1 MNNKIRLNR
10 PQFEY
15 LLDIKEGRNPSS
27 ASLGTAFKPLLSNG
41 LVEERCPRSDICDG
55 FVLTDS
61 GTRLL
66 RSTGS
71 TGRRKL
77 R

>member
-10 PQFEY
+10 SQLEY
-15 LLDIKEGRNPSS
+15 LLDIKERRNPSS
-27 ASLGTAFKPLLSNG
+27 ASLGTAFKPLLSG
-41 LVEERCPRSDICDG
+41 GPVEEGHPYSDICDG
-55 FVLTDS
+55 FALTDS

-66 RSTGS
+66 GSTGS
-71 TGRRKL
+71 TGRRKW